1 MVSVYLWIL
10 FIICWIIGILM
21 LFVSAKTLV
30 DDSNDGSIS
39 YIINISSFFVSIIPF
54 IGHSIIMIIYF
65 LYVGTFY

>member
-21 LFVSAKTLV
+21 LFMSAKTLV

-39 YIINISSFFVSIIPF
+39 YIICL
-54 IGHSIIMIIYF
+54 
-65 LYVGTFY
+65 LYTSDAADE

>member
-39 YIINISSFFVSIIPF
+39 YIINISSFFVSIIP
-54 IGHSIIMIIYF
+54 
-65 LYVGTFY
+65 L